1 MQEGM
6 PPLSITMIMSNQALG
21 GRNPLFSKRGGEIAW
36 CEGGGALETSFVPL
50 KNKTVRKLVLR
61 LAIKSNTKD

>member
-21 GRNPLFSKRGGEIAW
+21 GRNPLFSKRGGARG
-36 CEGGGALETSFVPL
+36 EGHL
-50 KNKTVRKLVLR
+50 KLVLSRWRIR
-61 LAIKSNTKD
+61 LYENLFYDWQ

>member
-36 CEGGGALETSFVPL
+36 WEGGRGHL
-50 KNKTVRKLVLR
+50 KLVLSRWRIR
-61 LAIKSNTKD
+61 LHENLFYDWQ